1 MVICPVRF
9 DLTCRWIVFLIFLV
23 FLAKRLVV
31 RKLFWRLV
39 NNNFYVKAADVVEL
53 ANFVERKADGVQ
65 LLDSGHFSF
74 R

>member
-9 DLTCRWIVFLIFLV
+9 DLTCRWMALLIFVL
-23 FLAKRLVV
+23 LAKRLGV